1 MEQILGVPASVAEV
15 FITDEL
21 LTRATPEPD
30 YLREKLAIQD
40 LAHQMA
46 DHPAEVLPRL
56 VALAMQI
63 CDADSAGVSVLD
75 GAVFRWLGLQGKLAV
90 FEHATTPRNHSPCGV
105 CLDRGD
111 AILMAHPERAYDWI
125 ANANIVVPEVLLVPL
140 LINGK
145 TPLGTLWVVAKEG
158 QHFNAG
164 HARVMA
170 ELAVF
175 SGVALRMIQAD
186 TQLKTAL
193 EQQEVL
199 TKEMS
204 HRVKN
209 LLAVTD
215 SLVRMTSRSSST
227 KEQMTENLTGRLHA
241 LSEAHTLVQR
251 SFSAVHDAKGVDLA
265 QVIRTVLR
273 PYREPEI
280 DGPPLALGEHATN
293 SIALVFHELATNA
306 AKYGSCSSESGSVAL
321 RGKSTA
327 PVSCWTGRRS
337 AARPFLSP
345 GPRAAS
351 APP

>member
-1 MEQILGVPASVAEV
+1 MEQVLGVPASVAEV

-21 LTRATPEPD
+21 LNRATPEPD

-63 CDADSAGVSVLD
+63 CDADLAGVSVLD

-145 TPLGTLWVVAKEG
+145 TPLGTLWVVAKDG

-175 SGVALRMIQAD
+175 SGVALRMIQSD

-199 TKEMS
+199 T
-204 HRVKN
+204 
-209 LLAVTD
+209 
-215 SLVRMTSRSSST
+215 
-227 KEQMTENLTGRLHA
+227 
-241 LSEAHTLVQR
+241 
-251 SFSAVHDAKGVDLA
+251 
-265 QVIRTVLR
+265 
-273 PYREPEI
+273 
-280 DGPPLALGEHATN
+280 
-293 SIALVFHELATNA
+293 
-306 AKYGSCSSESGSVAL
+306 
-321 RGKSTA
+321 
-327 PVSCWTGRRS
+327 RR
-337 AARPFLSP
+337 
-345 GPRAAS
+345 
-351 APP
+351 

>member
-145 TPLGTLWVVAKEG
+145 TPLGTLWIVAKEG
-158 QHFNAG
+158 QRFNAG

-251 SFSAVHDAKGVDLA
+251 S
-265 QVIRTVLR
+265 
-273 PYREPEI
+273 
-280 DGPPLALGEHATN
+280 
-293 SIALVFHELATNA
+293 
-306 AKYGSCSSESGSVAL
+306 
-321 RGKSTA
+321 
-327 PVSCWTGRRS
+327 
-337 AARPFLSP
+337 
-345 GPRAAS
+345 S
-351 APP
+351 APSTTPRVSIWRR